1 MMFYLI
7 AISFLAIAGA
17 TVGWRLGLKRKASD
31 PTQAWRPVDIPAF
44 YMLVDPSETGF
55 LAEQLPKAEFRCHH
69 RRRMAVAWEYLGHLS
84 HNARLVVHTGQ
95 MMQAMSAAPNSEV
108 EKVIG
113 QAVSARREILRMQ
126 FRVAQWYVFP
136 GMHVDLLP
144 GLQSYR
150 DMEASSGPLVR
161 PVEAEVQW
169 VH

>member
-1 MMFYLI
+1 MLFYLI
-7 AISFLAIAGA
+7 AIGFLAIAA
-17 TVGWRLGLKRKASD
+17 TTVGRRFGLKRNAGD
-31 PTQAWRPVDIPAF
+31 PNQAWRPVDVPAF

-55 LAEQLPKAEFRCHH
+55 LAEQLPQAEFRRHH
-69 RRRMAVAWEYLGHLS
+69 RRRMATAWEYLGHLS

-95 MMQAMSAAPNSEV
+95 MMLAMSAGPNVEI
-108 EKVIG
+108 EKVIEL
-113 QAVSARREILRMQ
+113 AVSARQEILRMQ

-161 PVEAEVQW
+161 PIEVEAQW